1 VGSRSVGR
9 GPWVEVRWVEHR
21 RSTWQIPGNGRG
33 FPFASPY
40 SGLSLRHG
48 TITAV
53 TLVFTLLTLAVLG
66 LVVAV
71 ALGWIGGGLDAPASS
86 LPEIGL
92 PEGEVEPLDLD
103 ALRFAPA
110 LRGYR
115 MDQVDQTLDRLAAE
129 LARRDAEIAR
139 LRELAGAEPPAELE
153 SFLPPEV

>member
-1 VGSRSVGR
+1 MKVLLWDRGLFRRASAVDLAIPWERPGISRR
-9 GPWVEVRWVEHR
+9 
-21 RSTWQIPGNGRG
+21 I
-33 FPFASPY
+33 AD
-40 SGLSLRHG
+40 SGLSARRG

-92 PEGEVEPLDLD
+92 PEGEVDPADLD
-103 ALRFAPA
+103 HLRFAPA

-115 MDQVDQTLDRLAAE
+115 MDQVDQTLDRLAGE
-129 LARRDAEIAR
+129 LARRDAEIAH
-139 LRELAGAEPPAELE
+139 LRELAEADRPTELE
-153 SFLPPEV
+153 SFLPPEG